1 MERYITCEEVCEL
14 FEQGLTAAETA
25 AQLGLDV
32 GSVASFYDDLYEAKL
47 EYDLTAIGSAN
58 NSY

>member
-25 AQLGLDV
+25 ALLELDV
-32 GSVASFYDDLYEAKL
+32 GSVTSFYNDIFESRIECDFDFA
-47 EYDLTAIGSAN
+47 TI
-58 NSY
+58 NS

>member
-25 AQLGLDV
+25 ALLGLDV
-32 GSVASFYDDLYEAKL
+32 GSVTSFYNDIFESRI
-47 EYDLTAIGSAN
+47 EYDFDFATI
-58 NSY
+58 NS

>member
-25 AQLGLDV
+25 ARLGLDI
-32 GSVASFYDDLYEAKL
+32 GSVASFYDDLYEARL
-47 EYDLTAIGSAN
+47 DYDFELTTI
-58 NSY
+58 NS

>member
-25 AQLGLDV
+25 ALLGLDID
-32 GSVASFYDDLYEAKL
+32 SVASFYDDLCEARFD
-47 EYDLTAIGSAN
+47 YDFELGDI
-58 NSY
+58 NS